1 MRRKTHESTTERHRS
16 GSPGTV
22 QTFRRE
28 PEPASC
34 LCTEE
39 EHFRSPEGGGF
50 FAEQRQK
57 IFEKYGKAN
66 ADGTFC
72 FEGEGEQKASAEL
85 EELLELEVEPS
96 CQRLDIPISEELRL
110 SVNDLGALAPF
121 VQFTEE

>member
-1 MRRKTHESTTERHRS
+1 MK
-16 GSPGTV
+16 V
-22 QTFRRE
+22 QLKDIVLAV
-28 PEPASC
+28 PALSK
-34 LCTEE
+34 LSAENLSLRLAYALKKNISALQKE
-39 EHFRSPEGGGF
+39 ADF

-66 ADGTFC
+66 ADGKFC
-72 FEGEGEQKASAEL
+72 FEGAEEQIASAEL

-96 CQRLDIPISEELRL
+96 FQRLDIPISEELRL

>member
-1 MRRKTHESTTERHRS
+1 MK
-16 GSPGTV
+16 V
-22 QTFRRE
+22 QLKDIVLSV
-28 PEPASC
+28 PALSK
-34 LCTEE
+34 LSAENLSLRLAYALKKNISALQKE
-39 EHFRSPEGGGF
+39 ADF

-72 FEGEGEQKASAEL
+72 FEDEGEQKASAEL

-96 CQRLDIPISEELRL
+96 CQRLDIPLSEELRL

-121 VQFTEE
+121 VQFAEE